1 MQAIRLQL
9 KLCTLPLSYVA
20 PDTVVP
26 IEESFSVFDVLNF
39 HIYAVTDLAS
49 MTGTGG

>member
-9 KLCTLPLSYVA
+9 KLCTLPLSYVG
-20 PDTVVP
+20 PDWSSRLK
-26 IEESFSVFDVLNF
+26 SFSVFDVLNF

>member
-1 MQAIRLQL
+1 MLHLIRYSRL
-9 KLCTLPLSYVA
+9 K
-20 PDTVVP
+20 
-26 IEESFSVFDVLNF
+26 SFSVFDVLNF

>member
-1 MQAIRLQL
+1 MRAYTNPALTQVFTIG
-9 KLCTLPLSYVA
+9 KIMTGFDFE
-20 PDTVVP
+20 DT
-26 IEESFSVFDVLNF
+26 FSVFDVLNF

>member
-1 MQAIRLQL
+1 MQALRLQL
-9 KLCTLPLSYVA
+9 KLGTLPLSWVA

-26 IEESFSVFDVLNF
+26 IEELSVFDVLNF

-49 MTGTGG
+49 ITGTGG

>member
-1 MQAIRLQL
+1 L
-9 KLCTLPLSYVA
+9 K
-20 PDTVVP
+20 
-26 IEESFSVFDVLNF
+26 SFSVFDVPNF